1 MRPWLEPLD
10 SSRDRVEYY
19 NTVTRAL
26 GGGGVAS
33 YGLFAGQDVRAA
45 ASGLPRFLHSIHG
58 IASGA
63 NKLSFALP
71 TKEVYR
77 GFAGM
82 RLPKAFREKDKFG
95 VAAGAGF

>member
-1 MRPWLEPLD
+1 MLA
-10 SSRDRVEYY
+10 EYY

-26 GGGGVAS
+26 GGSGVAA
-33 YGLFAGQDVRAA
+33 YGLFQGQDVRSAA
-45 ASGLPRFLHSIHG
+45 TGLPRFLYSVHG

-63 NKLSFALP
+63 KKLSFALP

-82 RLPKAFREKDKFG
+82 RLPKAFRHKDK
-95 VAAGAGF
+95 VLC